1 MWPYSEEF
9 ETRWT
14 AIVFGNGYGIY
25 TGNEHKDQAW
35 DVIKFLTTTP
45 EVCDIDAEFGVPA
58 LQTYQNDSGFMEDYL
73 GCDPFNK
80 QVFVNTLESATIY
93 YSVGVWAQ
101 VNDVAVDQFNQ
112 CIEGKTDFDSA
123 IEVIS
128 QQGQEIFDANRMG

>member
-1 MWPYSEEF
+1 
-9 ETRWT
+9 
-14 AIVFGNGYGIY
+14 
-25 TGNEHKDQAW
+25 
-35 DVIKFLTTTP
+35 
-45 EVCDIDAEFGVPA
+45 
-58 LQTYQNDSGFMEDYL
+58 MEDYL

-80 QVFVNTLESATIY
+80 QVFVNTLESAAIY